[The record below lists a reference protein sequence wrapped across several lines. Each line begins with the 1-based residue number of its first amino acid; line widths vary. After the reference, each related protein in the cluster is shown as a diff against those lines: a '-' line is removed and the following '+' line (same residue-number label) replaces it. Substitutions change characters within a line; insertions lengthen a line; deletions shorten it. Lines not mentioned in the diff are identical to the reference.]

1 MGYLSGKLGHPLL
14 NGLLVEQYFEVF
26 IHRGN
31 PFPTGISLQKIPH
44 IVNIVKRGS
53 EGVIFMK
60 KEALL
65 IIDMLND
72 FVLSGAPLEVP
83 ETRNI
88 IKNIQKEI
96 RDARA
101 AGKPVIYVCDNHDVD
116 DKEFGKFGWPAHA
129 VIGTKGADVID
140 ELAPAPG
147 DRVVPKSTYSGFYG
161 TRLDNV
167 LKKLGVDS
175 LRLTGCVT
183 HICIMFTA
191 SDAVLRDYAVTV
203 VEDGVAGITKEDHD
217 AALRIM
223 KNVMGVKIAQADRSA
238 ETKKAA

>member
-1 MGYLSGKLGHPLL
+1 
-14 NGLLVEQYFEVF
+14 
-26 IHRGN
+26 
-31 PFPTGISLQKIPH
+31 
-44 IVNIVKRGS
+44 
-53 EGVIFMK
+53 MK

-72 FVLSGAPLEVP
+72 FVLTGAPLEVP

-88 IKNIQKEI
+88 IKSIQGEI
-96 RDARA
+96 RAARA

-129 VIGTKGADVID
+129 VKGTKGADIVD
-140 ELAPAPG
+140 ELAPAAG
-147 DRVVPKSTYSGFYG
+147 DRIVPKDTYSGFYG
-161 TRLDNV
+161 TRLDET
-167 LKKLGVDS
+167 LKKLNVNA

-183 HICIMFTA
+183 HICILFTA
-191 SDAVLRDYAVTV
+191 ADAVLRDYAVTV

-223 KNVMGVKIAQADRSA
+223 KNVMGVTIVKADREA
-238 ETKKAA
+238 DVRKAA